1 MGGNLTK
8 KHLLIA
14 IIEFG
19 WKFSNENMLGI
30 LNWVKGVLE
39 VDGE

>member
-19 WKFSNENMLGI
+19 WDLNESMLDI
-30 LNWVKGVLE
+30 LSWVIGVLE